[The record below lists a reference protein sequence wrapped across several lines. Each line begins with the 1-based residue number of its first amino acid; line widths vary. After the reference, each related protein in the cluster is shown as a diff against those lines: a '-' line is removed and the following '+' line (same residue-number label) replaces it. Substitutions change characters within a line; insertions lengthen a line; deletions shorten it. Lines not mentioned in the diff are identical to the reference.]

1 MSRRRKS
8 FTESRRARQAMKSER
23 LERLESR
30 NTITE
35 PLSLLRAITLIDALS
50 SRIIDGFFSVRR
62 VA

>member
-1 MSRRRKS
+1 
-8 FTESRRARQAMKSER
+8 MKSER